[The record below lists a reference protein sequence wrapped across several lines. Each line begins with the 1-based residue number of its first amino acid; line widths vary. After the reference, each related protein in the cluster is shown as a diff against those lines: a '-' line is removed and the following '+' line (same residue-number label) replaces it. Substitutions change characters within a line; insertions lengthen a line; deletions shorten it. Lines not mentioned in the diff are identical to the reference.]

1 MIYLK
6 KLLVNDEIIVY
17 MYGTTKDIFIGE
29 LEINRN
35 NFSLPPK
42 KYLYVEGHKV
52 ETNELT
58 YEMKQAILGI
68 ASFIRKNE
76 FPAEYL
82 RATH

>member
-6 KLLVNDEIIVY
+6 KLLINDEIIVY

-42 KYLYVEGHKV
+42 KYLYVEDHKV
-52 ETNELT
+52 ETNEFT

-76 FPAEYL
+76 FPDEYL